1 MSEEKK
7 EILLGDCLELMKDI
21 PNGSIDM
28 ILCDLPYGTTACK
41 WDTIIPLDKLWK
53 EYRRI
58 ISPKGSII
66 LTASQPFT
74 TILTASNLS
83 WFCYSWI
90 WQKEAGSNFLSAKYM
105 PLKVHE
111 DILVFSSSN
120 DLGTNEELR
129 QYFYAEK
136 VKGGFTNKQVN
147 EMLGYATTGSGM
159 AGHYFKKDK
168 EQFVIPNKKDYE
180 KLQATGYFQKPY
192 EEVEELYSNGLNKKT
207 YNPQMRLG
215 KKYTAKQGRGS
226 EVYGNKDNAVT
237 TVNNGERYPITV
249 LEFARDKD
257 KYHPT
262 QKPIALFEFLVKTY
276 TNEGDLVLDNCA
288 GSGTTAI
295 ACLNTNRQFIVM
307 EKEQKYYDIILKR
320 VADFNKNFEPQTL
333 FRNEM

>member
-1 MSEEKK
+1 MQL
-7 EILLGDCLELMKDI
+7 IHGDCLEKMKDI
-21 PNGSIDM
+21 PDKSIDM
-28 ILCDLPYGTTACK
+28 ILCDLPYGITACK
-41 WDTIIPLDKLWK
+41 WDAVIPLDKLWK

-83 WFCYSWI
+83 WFCYSLI

-111 DILVFSSSN
+111 DILVFSSPN
-120 DLGTNEELR
+120 DLGANEELR
-129 QYFYAEK
+129 QYFYDEK

-168 EQFVIPNKKDYE
+168 EQFVIPNQKDYE
-180 KLQATGYFQKPY
+180 KLQATGYFEKPY
-192 EEVEELYSNGLNKKT
+192 EEVEELYSGGLNKKT
-207 YNPQMRLG
+207 YNPQMREG
-215 KKYTAKQGRGS
+215 KKYTTKQGRGS

-237 TVNNGERYPITV
+237 TVNNGTRYPITV

-262 QKPIALFEFLVKTY
+262 QKPVALLEYLIKTY
-276 TNEGDLVLDNCA
+276 TLEGETVLDNCM
-288 GSGTTAI
+288 GSGSTGVACVNTGRNFIGIEKDDTYFEIAKKRIEDHLTTAS
-295 ACLNTNRQFIVM
+295 T
-307 EKEQKYYDIILKR
+307 
-320 VADFNKNFEPQTL
+320 
-333 FRNEM
+333 